1 MSEDQQ
7 ELVEEAR
14 DSIEAARILLQN
26 LYPGYA
32 ASRAYYAMFYLA
44 QAFLEGEG
52 LAFSR
57 HSAVI
62 AAFGQHFART
72 GRVPVRFHKYLI
84 EAQALRQS
92 GDYGQRHAVTL
103 LQAETQIERAAEFL
117 ELAMTV
123 LAASDSEPDAAPSN

>member
-1 MSEDQQ
+1 
-7 ELVEEAR
+7 
-14 DSIEAARILLQN
+14 
-26 LYPGYA
+26 
-32 ASRAYYAMFYLA
+32 MFYLA

-62 AAFGQHFART
+62 AAFGKHFART
-72 GRVPVRFHKYLI
+72 GRVPARFHKYLI

-103 LQAETQIERAAEFL
+103 QQAQTQIERAEEFL
-117 ELAMTV
+117 ELATT
-123 LAASDSEPDAAPSN
+123 LLGAADSGVAI

>member
-7 ELVEEAR
+7 ELVEDAR
-14 DSIEAARILLQN
+14 DSIKAARILQQN

-72 GRVPVRFHKYLI
+72 GRVPAHFHKYLI

-103 LQAETQIERAAEFL
+103 QQAQTQIERAEEFL
-117 ELAMTV
+117 ALATA
-123 LAASDSEPDAAPSN
+123 LPGAADTGND

>member
-14 DSIEAARILLQN
+14 DSIKAARILQQN

-72 GRVPVRFHKYLI
+72 GRVPAHFHKYLI

-103 LQAETQIERAAEFL
+103 QQAQTQIERAEEFL
-117 ELAMTV
+117 ALATA
-123 LAASDSEPDAAPSN
+123 LPGAADTGND

>member
-14 DSIEAARILLQN
+14 DSIKAARILLQN

-44 QAFLEGEG
+44 QAFLEGEE

-62 AAFGQHFART
+62 AAFGRHFART
-72 GRVPVRFHKYLI
+72 ERVPARFHKYLI

>member
-1 MSEDQQ
+1 
-7 ELVEEAR
+7 
-14 DSIEAARILLQN
+14 
-26 LYPGYA
+26 
-32 ASRAYYAMFYLA
+32 MFYLA

-72 GRVPVRFHKYLI
+72 GRLPAHFHRYLI

-103 LQAETQIERAAEFL
+103 GQAQTQIERAEEFL
-117 ELAMTV
+117 ELATALLNAADTG
-123 LAASDSEPDAAPSN
+123 LAE

>member
-1 MSEDQQ
+1 MMTEDQR
-7 ELVEEAR
+7 ELIEEAR
-14 DSIEAARILLQN
+14 DSVEAAEILLQN

-72 GRVPVRFHKYLI
+72 GRVPAHYHKYLI

-92 GDYGQRHAVTL
+92 GDYGQRHTVTVQ
-103 LQAETQIERAAEFL
+103 QAQAQIEHAEDFLALATALLSAA
-117 ELAMTV
+117 
-123 LAASDSEPDAAPSN
+123 DAGTDD